1 MSAISHPLCK
11 DAAATEDTISINVM
25 NYFHYKHT
33 TASFFIEQCLRTHF
47 PEMKRDAIEFKLN
60 SFRSL

>member
-33 TASFFIEQCLRTHF
+33 TASFL
-47 PEMKRDAIEFKLN
+47 
-60 SFRSL
+60 